1 MSLPFGGFISM
12 TLVLLDTGEVR
23 LTACGVAGDVMMEH
37 KCGRDHMAR
46 QDARDSQVGVAF
58 LKPLTP
64 ARITT
69 VLCKICMFP
78 F

>member
-1 MSLPFGGFISM
+1 M
-12 TLVLLDTGEVR
+12 TLVLLDTGEVL
-23 LTACGVAGDVMMEH
+23 LTTCAVAGDLMMEH

-46 QDARDSQVGVAF
+46 QDARDSQVGFAI

-69 VLCKICMFP
+69 VLYKIRMFP